1 MVSDALPRTPGA
13 WHQRIWR
20 LTWPVILANITIPL
34 VGVAD
39 VAVMGRLPDPA
50 LIGAVTMGAAM
61 FSAVYWL
68 FGFLRMGTTGL
79 AAQAFGRADI
89 AALATIFLR
98 GLTVAAAL
106 GIFIVLLQWPLAE
119 LLFALFDASH
129 RVTELA
135 GKYYSI
141 RIYGAPALLIYL
153 VELGILFGLQRM
165 RDTLWLSIGLNV
177 SNLLLDVV
185 LVLGFGMGVAGV
197 TAGTLI
203 SEWGA
208 AAGGLF
214 FVWRALHAVGWTRT
228 WPADILQSKALR
240 ALFHLDGVDADSL
253 AMYEKRVIP
262 RMLGK
267 LSAPS
272 IAFEPLPDGFNPV
285 YVRDGYEYRPNI
297 EPAGFVV
304 LNTRTRVLYGV
315 RDGLH
320 YFPGVTRVLV
330 APGAPSDR
338 LVQMMVVGMAS
349 PPVRFAGHCDIMQSN
364 GKLKRMVLESNDSG
378 NQTVALMAQH
388 IAACR
393 VTNTSARG
401 TLWMR
406 LQEGEAV
413 VFDKKVSA
421 PGVTIDYAR

>member
-1 MVSDALPRTPGA
+1 MPFIACRRAPA
-13 WHQRIWR
+13 FR
-20 LTWPVILANITIPL
+20 LRMLLLTGMFGLL
-34 VGVAD
+34 C
-39 VAVMGRLPDPA
+39 LPA
-50 LIGAVTMGAAM
+50 LAETRDD
-61 FSAVYWL
+61 FTK
-68 FGFLRMGTTGL
+68 R
-79 AAQAFGRADI
+79 I
-89 AALATIFLR
+89 AAAYR
-98 GLTVAAAL
+98 
-106 GIFIVLLQWPLAE
+106 
-119 LLFALFDASH
+119 S
-129 RVTELA
+129 
-135 GKYYSI
+135 
-141 RIYGAPALLIYL
+141 
-153 VELGILFGLQRM
+153 
-165 RDTLWLSIGLNV
+165 
-177 SNLLLDVV
+177 
-185 LVLGFGMGVAGV
+185 
-197 TAGTLI
+197 
-203 SEWGA
+203 
-208 AAGGLF
+208 
-214 FVWRALHAVGWTRT
+214 
-228 WPADILQSKALR
+228 ADKMVALR